1 MTEYKVFA
9 GKTLIG
15 RSALESG
22 DPPMGVASGRFLP
35 LPAYSSIQ
43 SQCIASR
50 DLPQVHLAL
59 SIARPNGEPIPSAHG
74 VAILDYS
81 AELGEIEVHVV
92 GIGYPLYGELFPH
105 LAAAYHQHGGAA

>member
-1 MTEYKVFA
+1 MSEFKVFA
-9 GKTLIG
+9 GGTLIG
-15 RSALESG
+15 HSALESG

-50 DLPQVHLAL
+50 NLPQAHLEL
-59 SIARPNGEPIPSAHG
+59 SIVRPSGEPLPAADG

-81 AELGEIEVHVV
+81 AELGEIEVHAV
-92 GIGYPLYGELFPH
+92 GIGYPLYEQLFPQH
-105 LAAAYHQHGGAA
+105 AAAYSKRFL

>member
-15 RSALESG
+15 HSTLESG
-22 DPPMGVASGRFLP
+22 DPPMGVASGKFLP
-35 LPAYSSIQ
+35 LPAYSSVQ

-50 DLPQVHLAL
+50 DLPQAHLAL
-59 SIARPNGEPIPSAHG
+59 SIALPNGEPVPAEHC

-81 AELGEIEVHVV
+81 AELGEIEVHAV

-105 LAAAYHQHGGAA
+105 LVAAYQQHG